1 MNARTAFCI
10 LAAAIGITCKNESI
24 APGTPNAPAP
34 NPTSLVVSLTTPNS
48 DDGALLVTIRGP
60 ALATIQ
66 SASPDYLVFSNA
78 VSATEAR
85 VIVVGDLQRGSVFTV
100 ALAGSAALSE
110 YSASVGQV
118 ATRADVLRA
127 ETAGYRM
134 TVAAGPN

>member
-1 MNARTAFCI
+1 MNTRTALFI
-10 LAAAIGITCKNESI
+10 LAAASGITCKDDGT
-24 APGTPNAPAP
+24 APGTPNLPDP

-48 DDGALLVTIRGP
+48 DDGAILVTIRGP

-66 SASPDYLVFSNA
+66 SAAPDYLVFSNA

-85 VIVVGDLQRGSVFTV
+85 VIVVGDLTRGSVFTV
-100 ALAGSAALSE
+100 AVGGTAPLSS
-110 YSASVGQV
+110 YSASIGQV

-134 TVAAGPN
+134 TVAAGPQ